1 MVFVQ
6 IHTGSYKISRRK
18 KYNDKY
24 YFQISGTA
32 MGTKM
37 APTYATLTMGF
48 LEEAILKLKL
58 VETFGINTARNIQDN
73 RFRFLDDCI
82 ILWKP
87 DFGNINSFIGILNIL
102 HPKIKVT
109 QETDKESIP
118 FLNIIIYK
126 EGT

>member
-1 MVFVQ
+1 
-6 IHTGSYKISRRK
+6 
-18 KYNDKY
+18 
-24 YFQISGTA
+24 

-48 LEEAILKLKL
+48 LEEEILNLIL
-58 VETFGINTARNIQDN
+58 VETFGINRARNIQDN
-73 RFRFLDDCI
+73 WFRFLDDCI

-102 HPKIKVT
+102 HPKIKFT

-118 FLNIIIYK
+118 FLDIIIYK
-126 EGT
+126 EGTEIKTDIYHKPLLHLPP